1 MNGLMKKWFLQMSL
15 NWDLFFFLST
25 HFIVQKLFGLQS
37 KIMKNFLTMKFMMT
51 YGLELWSTHCEN
63 YLKDIEPKALS
74 LRTFVVDIAIV
85 NLIP

>member
-1 MNGLMKKWFLQMSL
+1 
-15 NWDLFFFLST
+15 
-25 HFIVQKLFGLQS
+25 
-37 KIMKNFLTMKFMMT
+37 MT